1 MKLRLKIA
9 SARPTANVKRE
20 LFPAF
25 FLLLCPLAAH
35 ALPVSG
41 EYASHLMV
49 EQEVQVTARM
59 TGIIVGIHAERG
71 ARVAKNQALAS
82 LDAREL
88 ELNIR
93 ELRKEM
99 ELRRAELERAKAL
112 AAGNILSRAELDERQ
127 ARYEVALARY
137 DKSRELRDRA
147 IVRAP
152 FAGVVSDRYA
162 RIGQKVIE
170 DENIPLFKITASE
183 PLLARVYLPE
193 DQLLKI
199 RVGDPVDIL
208 PVRFPTAKATG
219 TVQFI
224 SPTVEA
230 GSGTFQVLIRVQ
242 RGQSTVLRPGVA
254 VKVRFSPGARS

>member
-1 MKLRLKIA
+1 M
-9 SARPTANVKRE
+9 S
-20 LFPAF
+20 
-25 FLLLCPLAAH
+25 PLAAQ
-35 ALPVSG
+35 AAPVSG

-49 EQEVQVTARM
+49 EQDVQVTARM
-59 TGIIVGIHAERG
+59 TGIIVTIHVERG
-71 ARVAKNQALAS
+71 VAVAKNQPLAS

-93 ELRKEM
+93 EARKEM
-99 ELRRAELERAKAL
+99 ELRRAEWERAKAL

-137 DKSRELRDRA
+137 DKTKELRDRA

-170 DENIPLFKITASE
+170 DENIPLFKVTASE

-193 DQLLKI
+193 DQLMKVK
-199 RVGDPVDIL
+199 VGDPVEIL
-208 PVRFPTAKATG
+208 PVRFPAAKATG

-224 SPTVEA
+224 SPTVDA
-230 GSGTFQVLIRVQ
+230 GSCTFQVLIRVK
-242 RGQSTVLRPGVA
+242 RGNASVLRPGVA
-254 VKVRFSPGARS
+254 VRVRFSPDARS